1 MRSILIAVPLALG
14 AISPAWAQKTP
25 PQSTSG
31 TAAKLHVPYEK
42 YQLPNG
48 LEVILHE
55 DHRLPVVAVDV
66 WYHVGAFHE
75 PPGRSGFAHLFEH
88 MMFQGSQHVADDQH
102 IALLE
107 RIGANDIN
115 GSTNFY
121 RTNYFETVP
130 SNHLETALW
139 LESDRMGFLPA
150 AITPASLNTQRE
162 VVKNERRQRIE
173 TAPYGMAEEAL
184 WQTLFPEPHPYHGFG
199 IGSMKDLDAATL
211 DDVKEFFR
219 TWYAPSNA
227 TLAIAGDFDPAQAKK
242 LVEKYFGTLPSRPE
256 PKPQEV
262 APVKLTRE
270 LVIRHDEEVAALPG
284 VFLSWH
290 SPALFAEGDAEADV
304 LASIL
309 TYGKSSRL
317 HRRLVREKQLA
328 ESVSANQQ
336 SLNAQSVFEIEAVVA
351 PGKDPAA
358 VQKEIDA
365 VLDDIRRKGV
375 SADEVKR
382 ARNRIETGFVAGLQA
397 VGGAGGKAD
406 LLQAY
411 NHFFGEPDGFA
422 RDLARYEAVT
432 PEKVQTFVNEYLSP
446 TARVVAIATPKPGK
460 RQAPSAAAPEVK
472 R

>member
-1 MRSILIAVPLALG
+1 MRRTMLAVALALV
-14 AISPAWAQKTP
+14 AISPAWAQKKAAE
-25 PQSTSG
+25 S
-31 TAAKLHVPYEK
+31 TAAKLHVPFEK
-42 YQLPNG
+42 YMLPNG

-55 DHRLPVVAVDV
+55 DHRLPVVAVNV

-115 GSTNFY
+115 GSTNYY
-121 RTNYFETVP
+121 RTNYYETVP

-139 LESDRMGFLPA
+139 LESDRMGLLPP
-150 AITPASLNTQRE
+150 AITPQSLNTQRE
-162 VVKNERRQRIE
+162 VVKNERRQRLE
-173 TAPYGMAEEAL
+173 TSPYGLAEEKL

-211 DDVKEFFR
+211 EDVIEFFR

-227 TLAIAGDFDPAQAKK
+227 TVCIAGDFDPAQAKK
-242 LVEKYFGTLPSRPE
+242 LVEKYFASFPSRPE
-256 PKPQEV
+256 PKPLEV
-262 APVKLTRE
+262 APVKVSRE
-270 LVIRHDEEVAALPG
+270 LVIRHDEEVASLPG
-284 VFLSWH
+284 VFLAWH
-290 SPALFAEGDAEADV
+290 SPPLFAAGDAEADV

-328 ESVSANQQ
+328 ESVSAYQQ
-336 SLNAQSVFEIEAVVA
+336 SLNAQSVFQIDAVVA

-365 VLDDIRRKGV
+365 VLEEIRRKGV
-375 SADEVKR
+375 TPQEVKR
-382 ARNRIETGFVAGLQA
+382 ARNRIETGFVAGIQA
-397 VGGAGGKAD
+397 VGGKAD

-411 NHFFGEPDGFA
+411 NHFFGDPEGFV

-432 PEKVQTFVNEYLSP
+432 PAKVQAFVKEYLGP
-446 TARVVAIATPKPGK
+446 TSRVMAVATPRPGK
-460 RQAPSAAAPEVK
+460 ARGPSAAAPEVK